1 MEKRSRHILAGAI
14 GNTLEFYDFAVFAYL
29 APIIGSLFF
38 PATDQLASILK
49 AYAILAVGFLVRPLG
64 GVLFGHFADRLG
76 RKKTLQVS
84 IVAMAIPT
92 ALVGCLPTYAQIGA
106 TAAVLLLAAGY
117 STYNNILQLINYQ
130 RAQDRGKSNP

>member
-117 STYNNILQLINYQ
+117 STYNNILN
-130 RAQDRGKSNP
+130 